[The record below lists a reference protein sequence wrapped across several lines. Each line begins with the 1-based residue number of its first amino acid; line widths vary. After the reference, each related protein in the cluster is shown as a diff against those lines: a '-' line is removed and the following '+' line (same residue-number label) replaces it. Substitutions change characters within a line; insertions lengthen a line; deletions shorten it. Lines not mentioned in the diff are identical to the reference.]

1 MEKEIAGE
9 YSFKDESEPS
19 SSNSDHNFEVIDTSN
34 MTLERSEDV
43 SYGRIIKFIYNLCY
57 VFILLLAQLS

>member
-9 YSFKDESEPS
+9 YSFKYKSEPS

-43 SYGRIIKFIYNLCY
+43 SYGRIIKFIYNLGY